1 MTHVLDANGRIKRS
15 VTSTGPT
22 AWDVTTVEVAGWEEL
37 DRDTLVG
44 AQANF
49 DFDDISQ
56 DYEDLKLVVRARTDV
71 ASSFDSIN
79 IALNN
84 DAVDANYYRE
94 NVQGQAAVAS
104 AGHRSDRIISAAL
117 GATSVAGDF
126 AYSAIMIRRYTESE
140 HHHVSGHVVGRRT
153 AILQF
158 NVWYSVQWET
168 ADPITRVTLDQ
179 GTGPNFIAGSEA
191 ILYGLRKRD
200 VVTAVTGEVSITAL
214 SSDVYGGNIIK
225 NSPGQ
230 IPVDG
235 AEPQWWDDGANA
247 TLTDEDTA
255 GEGIPDKHER
265 CFKLVT
271 SANDAYGYQTH
282 TFADEELLDAGVT
295 EVSFSA
301 LVYCATG
308 AKASI
313 GIYGTNLGLQESSQ
327 ATAGSLQF
335 LKVEGIT
342 LHAGDT
348 SIQTRLICDTDT
360 SIFLMPMLNVGPK
373 AMPWKA
379 RGMRHVPIIAAPMI
393 EAVGVGDVGWTD
405 ADGTALTDNLAL
417 ALELGTVIRET
428 VVSGTTYFVVGH
440 SDDILG
446 AENAVVQQYCQID
459 NRYNAASG
467 GGPVS
472 CNDSQV
478 VRYMIDEA
486 DADTD
491 VTLYVLITGYWMWE

>member
-1 MTHVLDANGRIKRS
+1 MPTRVIDALGRIKR
-15 VTSTGPT
+15 
-22 AWDVTTVEVAGWEEL
+22 
-37 DRDTLVG
+37 
-44 AQANF
+44 
-49 DFDDISQ
+49 
-56 DYEDLKLVVRARTDV
+56 
-71 ASSFDSIN
+71 
-79 IALNN
+79 
-84 DAVDANYYRE
+84 
-94 NVQGQAAVAS
+94 
-104 AGHRSDRIISAAL
+104 
-117 GATSVAGDF
+117 
-126 AYSAIMIRRYTESE
+126 
-140 HHHVSGHVVGRRT
+140 
-153 AILQF
+153 
-158 NVWYSVQWET
+158 
-168 ADPITRVTLDQ
+168 
-179 GTGPNFIAGSEA
+179 
-191 ILYGLRKRD
+191 
-200 VVTAVTGEVSITAL
+200 VTAAATGAPVGYPYLGFGANGDLTAEID
-214 SSDVYGGNIIK
+214 SYTFYGANIIK

-230 IPVDG
+230 IVVDG

-295 EVSFSA
+295 VVSFSA
-301 LVYCATG
+301 LVYCANG

-327 ATAGSLQF
+327 ATAGSLQ
-335 LKVEGIT
+335 LLTVEGIT
-342 LHAGDT
+342 LHAADT
-348 SIQTRLICDTDT
+348 FIQTRLIADTDT
-360 SIFLMPMLNVGPK
+360 AFMLIPMLNVGPK